1 MLLRRQLRE
10 VQLLYYSCLPSN
22 HKPVMFLGKDITL
35 HNQSNGWAV
44 EYKKTTTL
52 PLRRESALLVK
63 KLNFLTSSYGA
74 VILKQV

>member
-1 MLLRRQLRE
+1 
-10 VQLLYYSCLPSN
+10 
-22 HKPVMFLGKDITL
+22 MFLGKDITL

-52 PLRRESALLVK
+52 PLKGESALLVK